1 MATAGGSMGVVFQY
15 PGEPDRRILMGYID
29 CDTHV
34 IEPAQTWDYFDP
46 DERRFRPII
55 NDGYWTVEDHVV
67 QWPGPLMRQW
77 NGPVFP
83 GCDLVDIDAR
93 LRYMD
98 DFGVDAQ
105 MMYTSWWLLYP
116 AWSPAAEAAL
126 HRSYNRWVA
135 ERTAEAG
142 GRLRWAVMAPVQTM
156 PRAMEELEF
165 GKAHGAASV
174 FLLGQNHGMSLADP
188 SMVPLFEKAQDLDLA
203 ITVHV
208 GSDLRASRRD
218 PGNAMHGGLMVLAGA
233 FYAVLWGHLTDR
245 FPRLRWGF
253 VEGGASWVP
262 YVLRETFRADAS
274 GVFRSFKDWRAGAME
289 ALDGA
294 QLFVAAQVD
303 DNLPEI
309 LELLGPDRL
318 VYGTDYGHL
327 DIGSDPDGMDVIT
340 HLPDIDA
347 DVAQK
352 IVDTNGRRLLGIDP
366 AFQPAPP
373 PTTTALPRER
383 IALGLP

>member
-1 MATAGGSMGVVFQY
+1 
-15 PGEPDRRILMGYID
+15 MGYVD

-34 IEPAQTWDYFDP
+34 IECDQTWDYFDP
-46 DERRFRPII
+46 AERRFRPMIS
-55 NDGYWTVEDHVV
+55 DGVWTVEDHVV
-67 QWPGPLMRQW
+67 QWPGPMMRQW

-83 GCDLVDIDAR
+83 GCDLLDVDAR

-98 DFGVDAQ
+98 DFGVDVQ
-105 MMYTSWWLLYP
+105 MLYTSWWLLYP

-142 GRLRWAVMAPVQTM
+142 GRLRWAVMVPVRTM
-156 PRAMEELEF
+156 DRAFEELEF
-165 GKAHGAASV
+165 GKEHGASSV
-174 FLLGQNHGMSLADP
+174 FLLGQNHGMSLAEP
-188 SMVPLFEKAQDLDLA
+188 SMMPLYEKAQDLDLA

-208 GSDLRASRRD
+208 GSDLRANRRD
-218 PGNAMHGGLMVLAGA
+218 PGNSMHGSLMVLAGA
-233 FYAVLWGHLTDR
+233 FYAVLWARLTAR
-245 FPRLRWGF
+245 FPRLRWAF

-262 YVLRETFRADAS
+262 YVLREMFRADAT
-274 GVFRSFKDWRAGAME
+274 GVFRSFSDWRSSAME

-294 QLFVAAQVD
+294 RLFVAAQID
-303 DNLPEI
+303 DDLPEI

-327 DIGSDPDGMDVIT
+327 DIGSDPDGMHVIT
-340 HLPDIDA
+340 TLPDIEDG
-347 DVAQK
+347 VARA
-352 IVDTNGRRLLGIDP
+352 IVDTNGRRLLGVDP
-366 AFQPAPP
+366 AFRPAPA

-383 IALGLP
+383 IALGLPS